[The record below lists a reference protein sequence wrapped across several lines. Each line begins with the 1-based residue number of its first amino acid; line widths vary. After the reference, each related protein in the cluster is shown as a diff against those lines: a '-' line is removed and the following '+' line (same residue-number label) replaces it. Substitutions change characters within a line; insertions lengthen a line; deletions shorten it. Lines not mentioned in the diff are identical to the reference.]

1 MDAKTAAIPL
11 LVVGNVAAVAVLVR
25 WVPVVRERRLR
36 WFLVH
41 HAAMT
46 AVIAGWAIRR
56 PPATVLNIAWLVIS
70 TVWYCVG
77 GRRRARPASAEDG
90 PA

>member
-1 MDAKTAAIPL
+1 MDADTAAIPL

-36 WFLVH
+36 WLLVH

-56 PPATVLNIAWLVIS
+56 PSATVLNIAWLVVS
-70 TVWYCVG
+70 TVWYCLG
-77 GRRRARPASAEDG
+77 GRRPRPAASGGDG
-90 PA
+90 P

>member
-1 MDAKTAAIPL
+1 MDGKTAAIPL
-11 LVVGNVAAVAVLVR
+11 LAVGNAAAIVVLSR

-56 PPATVLNIAWLVIS
+56 PSATVINIAWLALS
-70 TVWYCVG
+70 TVWYCLG
-77 GRRRARPASAEDG
+77 GRRGPHTGRAEDV
-90 PA
+90 

>member
-1 MDAKTAAIPL
+1 VDGNTAAIPL
-11 LVVGNVAAVAVLVR
+11 LAVGNAAAIVVLTR

-41 HAAMT
+41 HAAMA

-56 PPATVLNIAWLVIS
+56 PIATGPNIAWLVLS
-70 TVWYCVG
+70 TVWYGLG
-77 GRRRARPASAEDG
+77 GRRGRQIRRGKDV
-90 PA
+90 

>member
-11 LVVGNVAAVAVLVR
+11 LVIGNVGAVAVLTR

-56 PPATVLNIAWLVIS
+56 PPATVLNIAWLAIS
-70 TVWYCVG
+70 TVWYVVG
-77 GRRRARPASAEDG
+77 GRGRTPTPRPEDE

>member
-1 MDAKTAAIPL
+1 MDGTTAAIPL
-11 LVVGNVAAVAVLVR
+11 LAVGNAAAIVVLTR

-56 PPATVLNIAWLVIS
+56 PIATGPNIAWLVAS
-70 TVWYCVG
+70 TVWYGLG
-77 GRRRARPASAEDG
+77 GRRGRQIRRGKDV
-90 PA
+90 